1 MTAVSLQ
8 TSCKSPEPTLAGEL
22 LDSYKLDS
30 SKFQSLAVL
39 TLTCLQ
45 VFTSSAGLSGLTS
58 LRHIHFFI
66 VVEEI
71 QCSAPHVQSC
81 QDSHV
86 TYQALAMYIPN
97 LRCIFR
103 IWLKTKECV
112 SILLLRCF
120 VLLSLLTELAV

>member
-1 MTAVSLQ
+1 MLLLLMV
-8 TSCKSPEPTLAGEL
+8 TLKKRSNMSFLKG
-22 LDSYKLDS
+22 
-30 SKFQSLAVL
+30 
-39 TLTCLQ
+39 
-45 VFTSSAGLSGLTS
+45 G
-58 LRHIHFFI
+58 
-66 VVEEI
+66 VEEI